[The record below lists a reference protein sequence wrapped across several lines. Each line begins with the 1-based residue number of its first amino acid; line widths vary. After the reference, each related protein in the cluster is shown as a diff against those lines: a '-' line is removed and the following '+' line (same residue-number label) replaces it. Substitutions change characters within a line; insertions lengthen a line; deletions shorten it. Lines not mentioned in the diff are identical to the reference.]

1 MDLNNF
7 IIDKTKERRGE
18 GSFGKKK
25 TNSCLANIVQQLM
38 AKDRTTSPGRVL
50 RDLAKKQQQPTVS
63 S

>member
-1 MDLNNF
+1 MDLDNF

-18 GSFGKKK
+18 GSFGKK

-38 AKDRTTSPGRVL
+38 AKDRTTSPGVM